1 MGSFKRPRVFTPLD
15 LETIDLVYESAWAHI
30 IARDPFRDV
39 AKDLERKEVLR
50 KKIFAVA
57 IPGSID
63 FDALLDKVLAI
74 TPEIWVAF
82 VKPRSSPEVG
92 A

>member
-30 IARDPFRDV
+30 IARNPFRDV

-50 KKIFAVA
+50 
-57 IPGSID
+57 
-63 FDALLDKVLAI
+63 
-74 TPEIWVAF
+74 
-82 VKPRSSPEVG
+82 
-92 A
+92 